1 MGGPTI
7 KKWKSGRVH
16 EPWTL
21 PSSGPPPLSIIF
33 FPITRHANLYNIN
46 LLKISL
52 YFDFFLLQH
61 LFFFWKK
68 KEAASL
74 VYLYFPFTM
83 NTAIINEKK
92 NKSNFFSPC
101 FTSPPPPPAT
111 RHPYQQPPCDLCFSF
126 TSFLYQHSLLL
137 SLHHKSYRSVIDPIY
152 SIISHLFL
160 VFFFFSIECGFILL
174 YNRRTLLGCFWFD
187 T

>member
-111 RHPYQQPPCDLCFSF
+111 PTNNHLVIFASVPLPFYINTPSSCLCITNRTGQSLIQF
-126 TSFLYQHSLLL
+126 TL
-137 SLHHKSYRSVIDPIY
+137 
-152 SIISHLFL
+152 
-160 VFFFFSIECGFILL
+160 
-174 YNRRTLLGCFWFD
+174 
-187 T
+187 